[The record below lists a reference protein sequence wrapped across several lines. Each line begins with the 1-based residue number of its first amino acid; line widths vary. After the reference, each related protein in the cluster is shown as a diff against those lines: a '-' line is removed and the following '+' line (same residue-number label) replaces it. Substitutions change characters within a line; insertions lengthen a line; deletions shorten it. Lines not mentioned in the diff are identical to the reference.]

1 MNPEPKYSENTKKML
16 YKYNILYGSNS
27 NNIIRTYSTK
37 MRPNSTSIF
46 SFINN
51 LSQTEEDKSEC
62 LLSNNDIE
70 KLIKAKC
77 KDLNLNLN
85 EDMIFR
91 FKNYCLNKC
100 KNRKMDLSGCYLGYY
115 SSFVVA
121 EILYSNTQIAIL
133 NLGNNNLG
141 DDGIK
146 IISNAI
152 KDNRVLVSFNIS
164 SNSISHK
171 GGKILFNNICCQ
183 KSIINLDIS
192 NSRGMNRN
200 RLTSVGVQN
209 IGKVLTENLYLEML
223 NLLSLH
229 P

>member
-1 MNPEPKYSENTKKML
+1 
-16 YKYNILYGSNS
+16 
-27 NNIIRTYSTK
+27 
-37 MRPNSTSIF
+37 
-46 SFINN
+46 
-51 LSQTEEDKSEC
+51 
-62 LLSNNDIE
+62 
-70 KLIKAKC
+70 
-77 KDLNLNLN
+77 
-85 EDMIFR
+85 MIFR

-164 SNSISHK
+164 SNSLVIK
-171 GGKILFNNICCQ
+171 EGKYYL
-183 KSIINLDIS
+183 IIY
-192 NSRGMNRN
+192 
-200 RLTSVGVQN
+200 VVK
-209 IGKVLTENLYLEML
+209 KVLLI
-223 NLLSLH
+223 
-229 P
+229 